1 MKMHSTS
8 TTFADLRKEL
18 QESLREE
25 MGGLKQQTIM
35 FFKAIENKRRALAK
49 EALPLLLP
57 VPIEERK
64 YPFLRDTLMIQRV
77 PEGKPL
83 DHSMEVRFYYD
94 CEYAK
99 VFSVIV
105 WTKNKE
111 IFQTIEFKTL
121 KGAEYHLA
129 EATEEET
136 Y

>member
-64 YPFLRDTLMIQRV
+64 YPFLRDTLMIKRV
-77 PEGKPL
+77 PEGKL
-83 DHSMEVRFYYD
+83 IDSTMEIRFYYD

-105 WTKNKE
+105 WTENKE
-111 IFQTIEFKTL
+111 IFQTIEFETL
-121 KGAEYHLA
+121 EGAEHHLA